1 MPSPINRTKIV
12 KKKTTKFNRF
22 QSDLFKRVGASWR
35 KPRGID
41 NRVRRRFSGSR
52 AMPSIGFGSAK
63 ATKDVCPDG
72 FKRFVIRNVQEL
84 EVLLMQNRRYAAVIF
99 HGVSAKSR
107 KAIVERA
114 AELNIKV
121 TTPNARLRS
130 EERE

>member
-1 MPSPINRTKIV
+1 MPSPVIRTKIV
-12 KKKTTKFNRF
+12 KKKTTKFARF
-22 QSDLFKRVGASWR
+22 QSDLFKRVKPSWR

-41 NRVRRRFSGSR
+41 NRVRRRFSGAR
-52 AMPSIGFGSAK
+52 QMPSIGYGSAN
-63 ATKDVCPDG
+63 ATKDVAPDG
-72 FKRFVIRNVQEL
+72 FKRFVIRNIAEL
-84 EVLLMQNRRYAAVIF
+84 EVLLMQNRRYAAEIF

-121 TTPNARLRS
+121 TQPNARLRS